1 MMNSSAEQLQ
11 IAYEIAMSIGN
22 SLEMASMLRAC
33 IPTLLRKLNCSA
45 SVVQLLIPDAN
56 GQQGFTQV
64 YAVPRNIDQHPAFVQ
79 AQRQLSILKLAGTP
93 DALLQQLPFHGTV
106 DPDHHFYLLGLP
118 ERGIVMLFKRGEAL
132 APQTLHLLK
141 PLLAKLA
148 NACNAC
154 LQEEQLTVAA
164 RFAAEN
170 PEPILQV
177 DQTGHL
183 RYSNPASQALL
194 ADYGVTVGDRLPP
207 AWAGAVAL
215 ALATNSRQRF
225 EVEQGTHTFAFIVA
239 PIQPAGYANLY
250 GYEITEQRL
259 AEIAWH
265 EAEQQLRMVVENTPI
280 VVFALDANGIFTLSE
295 GRSLAALGRQPG
307 QVSGPSIFEVY
318 RNQPVILDRVQRA
331 LRGEASALLVEVA
344 GVPFESWY
352 EPIFDPSGHVRAVVG
367 VAHDVSQQRKAELT
381 LKAVLDTVGEGI
393 ITIDATGVI
402 VMINQAVQQ
411 IWGYAERELIGTNL
425 AILMPERYR
434 AAHHAGLARYL
445 ATGQAHVLGKRFE
458 LEGLRRDGTI
468 FPLELYITETRVG
481 DRLLFTAAVRD
492 VTERYALEQMR
503 NEFVAT
509 VSHELRTPLASLMG
523 FTETLLGAR
532 PGPLTAIQ
540 KRFLT
545 HSYQNARR
553 LQLLIEELLTVS
565 RIQQGTFKI
574 YQQPFLPNNAIENVK
589 AIVTSLAE
597 TKAIQLS
604 IEDRWPAAVPLFG
617 DQNRLEQVLINLI
630 SNAIK
635 FTPSDGA
642 VHVISTQE
650 AHGWQVKV
658 SDTGIGI
665 PAAEIPKLFT
675 RFTRAT
681 NAVVEQ
687 VPGTGLG
694 LYVCKAIIE
703 QHGGQI
709 DLESREGEGTA
720 VWFSV
725 PITLSTPSP
734 KCLQ

>member
-22 SLEMASMLRAC
+22 SLDMATMLRAC
-33 IPTLLRKLNCSA
+33 IPTLLRKLNCA
-45 SVVQLLIPDAN
+45 AGVVQLLSADADGRLHFN
-56 GQQGFTQV
+56 QV
-64 YAVPRNIDQHPAFVQ
+64 YAVPRNIDQHPAFSQ
-79 AQRQLSILKLAGTP
+79 AQQQIATLLAEETP
-93 DALLQQLPFHGTV
+93 EAIFQQLPFHGQV

-118 ERGIVMLFKRGEAL
+118 DRGVVLLFKRGDAL
-132 APQTLHLLK
+132 ATQTLHLLK

-177 DQTGHL
+177 DRAGHL
-183 RYSNPASQALL
+183 RYGNPASQALL
-194 ADYGVTVGDRLPP
+194 ADYGVTMGGRLPP
-207 AWAGAVAL
+207 AWADAVAL
-215 ALATNSRQRF
+215 ALTTNSRQRF
-225 EVEQGTHTFAFIVA
+225 EVEQGARTFAFIVA

-259 AEIAWH
+259 AEVAWR
-265 EAEQQLRMVVENTPI
+265 EAEQQLRTVVENTPM
-280 VVFALDANGIFTLSE
+280 VVFALDVNGIFTLSE

-307 QVSGPSIFEVY
+307 QVIGQSIFEVY
-318 RNQPVILDRVQRA
+318 RNQPAILDRVRRA

-352 EPIFDPSGHVRAVVG
+352 EPIFDPNGHVRAVVG

-411 IWGYAERELIGTNL
+411 IWGYTDRELIGTNL
-425 AILMPERYR
+425 AILMPEQHR
-434 AAHHAGLARYL
+434 AAHRAGLARYL

-458 LEGLRRDGTI
+458 LEGLRRDGTT

-523 FTETLLGAR
+523 FTETLLGER

-540 KRFLT
+540 KRFLN

-589 AIVTSLAE
+589 AIVTPLAE
-597 TKAIQLS
+597 AKAIHLS
-604 IEDRWPAAVPLFG
+604 IEDQWSAALPLFG

-635 FTPSDGA
+635 FTPTDGI
-642 VHVISTQE
+642 VHVMSTQE
-650 AHGWQVKV
+650 AYGWQVKV
-658 SDTGIGI
+658 RDTGIGI
-665 PAAEIPKLFT
+665 PATEIPKLFT
-675 RFTRAT
+675 RFTRAS
-681 NAVVEQ
+681 NAVAEQ

-709 DLESREGEGTA
+709 GLESREGEGATA
-720 VWFSV
+720 WFTV
-725 PITLSTPSP
+725 PLTDLPSNTGAI
-734 KCLQ
+734 